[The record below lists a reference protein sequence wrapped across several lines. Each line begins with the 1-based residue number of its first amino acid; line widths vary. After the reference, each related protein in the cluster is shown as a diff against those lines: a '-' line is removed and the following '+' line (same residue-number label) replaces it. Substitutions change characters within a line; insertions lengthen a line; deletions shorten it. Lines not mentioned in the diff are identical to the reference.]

1 MKELFLRWIACVAMA
16 VCNLSV
22 LAEESSSSVT
32 IPITFNHQRIMVS
45 ATINGSKP
53 LLFLLDNG
61 CTIPTLNPALV
72 EELRLERAGT
82 IRMIGI
88 AGEERAPTYR
98 GAVYNLAGATY
109 APRRVAAL
117 PSERKRGRRRDG
129 VLDAGLFQRFVVEI
143 SPKQKTIRLHQP
155 ATFHYTGS
163 GKALPLRFREEAA
176 IIAATL
182 VLGDGSEVTKEFEVD
197 TGCDSGVCLGSAF
210 VERHRL
216 VDADRAG
223 SQKFGIGGSVET
235 KSGTVPLLRLGT
247 IELRQPQTDFF
258 LQGSPVDEPMAGH
271 IGMGVLHQFTVIFD
285 YSRSVMIIEE

>member
-1 MKELFLRWIACVAMA
+1 MKELFLRWIACAAMA
-16 VCNLSV
+16 FCNLCV
-22 LAEESSSSVT
+22 TAEEPSPPVT
-32 IPITFNHQRIMVS
+32 IPITFNHQRIMVP

-53 LLFLLDNG
+53 HLFLLDNG

-72 EELRLERAGT
+72 EELRLERAGS

-88 AGEERAPTYR
+88 AGEERTPTYR
-98 GAVYNLAGATY
+98 GAVYNLGSATY

-117 PSERKRGRRRDG
+117 RGRRRDG
-129 VLDAGLFQRFVVEI
+129 VIDAGLFQRFVVEI
-143 SPKQKTIRLHQP
+143 SPKQKVIRLHQP

-163 GKALPLRFREEAA
+163 GKTVPLRFRDETA

-182 VLGDGSEVTKEFEVD
+182 VLGDGSAVTEQFEVD
-197 TGCDSGVCLGSAF
+197 TGCDSGLCLGSAF
-210 VERHRL
+210 VTRHHL
-216 VDADRAG
+216 ADADGAG

-235 KSGTVPLLRLGT
+235 KSGTVPLLRLGEV
-247 IELRQPQTDFF
+247 ELRQPQTDFF

-271 IGMGVLHQFTVIFD
+271 IGMGVLHRFTVIFD